1 LERRGKFE
9 DSCSPFCQ
17 VLFVGLVSDVHTGER
32 VASGTPP
39 ELLCR
44 CAHVCVC
51 VRARMR
57 ARACPPSPV
66 RPAALACRTRTAL
79 QLNLKLALTAAAS
92 LWQSPASPGSG
103 GSAPATRDQ
112 DEQHASAAGRLAA
125 VARSGTRQTRVGLC
139 RPAAWTAPAPT
150 GLRPAAARRRP
161 GPGRAPGRAP

>member
-1 LERRGKFE
+1 MNMVPEGLPSQGGSRQLRTKTCTLERRGKFE

-44 CAHVCVC
+44 CAHVCACVRLARVRVCVC

-103 GSAPATRDQ
+103 GAAPAARDQ
-112 DEQHASAAGRLAA
+112 DEQHASAAGRFAA
-125 VARSGTRQTRVGLC
+125 VAR
-139 RPAAWTAPAPT
+139 
-150 GLRPAAARRRP
+150 
-161 GPGRAPGRAP
+161 